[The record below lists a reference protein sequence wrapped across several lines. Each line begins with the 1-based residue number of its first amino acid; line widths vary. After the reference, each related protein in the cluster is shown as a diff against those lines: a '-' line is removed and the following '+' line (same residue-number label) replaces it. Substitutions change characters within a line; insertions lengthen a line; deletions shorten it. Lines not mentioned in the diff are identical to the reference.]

1 MCEKAWSG
9 SWSKSSEPA
18 RSGSEKE
25 HSAPDTGAE
34 WCDNS
39 SEEKPSDEKIRNALT
54 DVRAEIERARRLV
67 RSLEGSPENA
77 FTCALGTLSALERR
91 IVALEK
97 ESRETAKSPEADRSV
112 ERQIAALR
120 ESLGDQSPRETES
133 SSSKEEELILVR
145 PVKGVDKEGRLILGD
160 PKLLRASA
168 LKS

>member
-1 MCEKAWSG
+1 MCEKAWSR

>member
-1 MCEKAWSG
+1 MCEEKWSR
-9 SWSKSSEPA
+9 SWSRSSEPA
-18 RSGSEKE
+18 RADSEECTAIKTC
-25 HSAPDTGAE
+25 PNDGF
-34 WCDNS
+34 S
-39 SEEKPSDEKIRNALT
+39 SEGKPSDEKIVSSLAGAREELGRLRKTFGSCENIVTLALAN
-54 DVRAEIERARRLV
+54 VA
-67 RSLEGSPENA
+67 
-77 FTCALGTLSALERR
+77 ALERR

-97 ESRETAKSPEADRSV
+97 ESRETAKSPEANRSV

-168 LKS
+168 LKI